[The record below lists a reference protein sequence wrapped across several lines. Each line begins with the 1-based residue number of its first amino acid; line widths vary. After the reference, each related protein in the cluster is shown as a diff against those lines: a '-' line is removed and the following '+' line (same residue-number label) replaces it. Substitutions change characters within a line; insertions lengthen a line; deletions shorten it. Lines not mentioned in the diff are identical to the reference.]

1 VVAETV
7 RVADNSVKPR
17 EKRPLKT
24 EISVLRIAT
33 RELQSVSQPGCYN
46 LVIELKQR
54 KKIRVGKLGKV
65 AFQPGIYVYTGS
77 AMGGLRARL
86 LRHLSGTKKL
96 RWHIDY
102 FLNDEQASVKRI
114 FLYPAA
120 PGQEC
125 RQNQKI
131 AAIRGAQSA
140 LCKFGASDCNSGC
153 HSHLIF
159 FPRGSRPGIKGIE
172 LRLR

>member
-1 VVAETV
+1 M
-7 RVADNSVKPR
+7 ADNSVKPR

-102 FLNDEQASVKRI
+102 FLNDEQASVKKI

-131 AAIRGAQSA
+131 AATRGAQSA